1 MPRKQLD
8 TSAADGKPCA
18 PGEWLEI
25 RHSLPDPKG
34 SIGEPEEACLAMQ
47 NPRWAQRPQS
57 STWGDFGAD
66 DQRGRLNLLTPQ
78 KVLQGIAEVREGK
91 TFCLSL
97 PLDYPGGNV
106 LNPRRHPPKLR
117 PTERDGKPVMGY
129 PLARHDP
136 SHSDIVCDDVVE
148 LTLQYSTQWDSLAHV
163 GQQFDVDGDGR
174 PEMVFYNGYRAGEH
188 IIGPVDYRDG
198 KEVVR
203 GEHVG
208 AQALGVENMATAC
221 MQGRAVMIDLEA
233 HFGRARTLVGYDGL
247 MRVLEQDRV
256 VVEEGDFVCL
266 RTGFDEVILAMGR
279 APDQRL
285 HNSCAALD
293 GRDARL
299 QQWVTD
305 SGLVALISD
314 NYAVESLP
322 SQPCDHDPCA
332 FLPLHAHCL
341 FKLGVY
347 LGELWYLSELADW
360 LRARKRSRFLLTAP
374 PLRLPGAVGSPATPV
389 ATV

>member
-1 MPRKQLD
+1 VR
-8 TSAADGKPCA
+8 
-18 PGEWLEI
+18 
-25 RHSLPDPKG
+25 R
-34 SIGEPEEACLAMQ
+34 
-47 NPRWAQRPQS
+47 R
-57 STWGDFGAD
+57 GA
-66 DQRGRLNLLTPQ
+66 
-78 KVLQGIAEVREGK
+78 
-91 TFCLSL
+91 
-97 PLDYPGGNV
+97 
-106 LNPRRHPPKLR
+106 
-117 PTERDGKPVMGY
+117 
-129 PLARHDP
+129 
-136 SHSDIVCDDVVE
+136 E

-163 GQQFDVDGDGR
+163 GQQFDGDGDGK

-198 KEVVR
+198 KEIAR

-221 MQGRAVMIDLEA
+221 MQGRAVLIDLEA
-233 HFGRARTLVGYDGL
+233 HFGRARTIVGYDNL
-247 MRVLEQDRV
+247 MRVLDQDGV
-256 VVEEGDFVCL
+256 AVEEGDFVCL
-266 RTGFDEVILAMGR
+266 RTGFDEMILAMGR

-314 NYAVESLP
+314 NYAVEALP

-341 FKLGVY
+341 FKLGVH

-360 LRARKRSRFLLTAP
+360 LRAHKRSRFLLTAP
-374 PLRLPGAVGSPATPV
+374 PLRLPGAVGSPVTPV

>member
-1 MPRKQLD
+1 V
-8 TSAADGKPCA
+8 TS
-18 PGEWLEI
+18 
-25 RHSLPDPKG
+25 
-34 SIGEPEEACLAMQ
+34 
-47 NPRWAQRPQS
+47 NPRWTRRPEG
-57 STWGDFGAD
+57 STWGDFGPD
-66 DQRGRLNLLTPQ
+66 DQRGRLNLLTPR
-78 KVLQGIAEVREGK
+78 KVLQGIAEVREGR

-136 SHSDIVCDDVVE
+136 SHADIVCDDVAE

-163 GQQFDVDGDGR
+163 GQQFDVDGDGK

-198 KEVVR
+198 KEIAR

-221 MQGRAVMIDLEA
+221 MQGRAVLIDLEA
-233 HFGRARTLVGYDGL
+233 HFGRARTIVGYDNL
-247 MRVLEQDRV
+247 MRVLDQDGV
-256 VVEEGDFVCL
+256 AVEEGDFVCL
-266 RTGFDEVILAMGR
+266 RTGFDEMILAMGR

-314 NYAVESLP
+314 NYAVEALP

-332 FLPLHAHCL
+332 LLPLHAHCL
-341 FKLGVY
+341 FKLGVH
-347 LGELWYLSELADW
+347 LGELWHLSELADW
-360 LRARKRSRFLLTAP
+360 LRAHKRSRFLLTAP